1 MAPLQS
7 QTKIHSV
14 CYCPLNFQ
22 VCENLSNGSYP
33 EEQAAVQG
41 VTATVEMYSVLIR
54 QVHHYFT
61 PLLINLFKVP
71 LVIFALF
78 VGPWSDNV
86 GRKRL
91 LLFPFAGY
99 FLTCISFILN
109 VYFFDEL
116 YVEFLWFENVSACFG
131 AYIIFFI
138 GAYGYMA
145 DVTSVESRYTVLL
158 LFAVLIIFKFQNHQ
172 NVSP

>member
-1 MAPLQS
+1 
-7 QTKIHSV
+7 
-14 CYCPLNFQ
+14 
-22 VCENLSNGSYP
+22 
-33 EEQAAVQG
+33 
-41 VTATVEMYSVLIR
+41 MYSALIR
-54 QVHHYFT
+54 QVDHYFT
-61 PLLINLFKVP
+61 LKLINLLKVP

-86 GRKRL
+86 GRRRL

-145 DVTSVESRYTVLL
+145 DVTSVESRYNILL
-158 LFAVLIIFKFQNHQ
+158 LSALLIKSEFQNNQ
-172 NVSP
+172 NGSP